1 MRFFFLASSIPYDD
15 NSVQQVVVYSMR
27 SRTGICRLPYP
38 SVVYGSSS
46 IIMPKKPDF
55 RQKINRILN
64 HNRTSN
70 HRSTG
75 TLELNHPVPNS
86 RYSRGKKY
94 FKINNHELNHKQSA
108 VNRYSIIVNKLCN
121 ITYDSYVAAIG
132 N

>member
-1 MRFFFLASSIPYDD
+1 M
-15 NSVQQVVVYSMR
+15 
-27 SRTGICRLPYP
+27 
-38 SVVYGSSS
+38 
-46 IIMPKKPDF
+46 KKLHSEK
-55 RQKINRILN
+55 QNNRVLKR
-64 HNRTSN
+64 NRTSN